1 MNFDFAE
8 ILSHHLVDHKTSHK
22 VVATV
27 AGLPVDLGF
36 SPLIRTMWIACA
48 IAIVGLTFAARSES
62 SLARVMR
69 SMFEPM
75 ALFVRDEILEP
86 IFGHHAGHYL
96 PYFLTLF
103 FFLLTCN
110 LLGLV
115 PTMTGVTA
123 NPWVTAGMAICTFGL
138 IQYAGVKEQGLASY
152 VVHIVPGGVPTVLW
166 PLLFVIE
173 VFGMFAKCIS
183 LCIRLF
189 ANMLAGHV
197 VSLAFLCMIFI
208 FAEMHKGIGAGMIL
222 PSVGMALF
230 IYMMDV
236 LVSFLQ
242 AYIFTFLTALFVG
255 GAVHPH

>member
-1 MNFDFAE
+1 MNFE
-8 ILSHHLVDHKTSHK
+8 SILAHHLVDHKTSHK
-22 VVATV
+22 VIATV
-27 AGLPVDLGF
+27 AGLPVDMGL
-36 SPLIRTMWIACA
+36 SPLIRTMWIACG
-48 IAIVGLTFAARSES
+48 IAILALTFAARSES

-69 SMFEPM
+69 SMFEPL

-115 PTMTGVTA
+115 PHMKGVTA

-138 IQYAGVKEQGLASY
+138 IQYAGVKEQGLVSY
-152 VVHIVPGGVPTVLW
+152 VVHIVPGGVPLVLW

-208 FAEMHKGIGAGMIL
+208 FAEMSKAIGTGMII
-222 PSVGMALF
+222 PSVGLALF
-230 IYMMDV
+230 IYTMDV

>member
-1 MNFDFAE
+1 MNFED
-8 ILSHHLVDHKTSHK
+8 ILSHHLVDHKTSHN
-22 VVATV
+22 VVATI
-27 AGLPVDLGF
+27 AGLPVDLGL
-36 SPLIRTMWIACA
+36 SPLIFTMWLACGIAVA
-48 IAIVGLTFAARSES
+48 LLTFAARSQS
-62 SLARVMR
+62 SAARFLR
-69 SMFEPM
+69 ALFEPV
-75 ALFVRDEILEP
+75 ALFVRDQILEP
-86 IFGHHAGHYL
+86 IFGHHAHFYL
-96 PYFLTLF
+96 PYFLSLF

-115 PTMTGVTA
+115 PNMKAVTA

-138 IQYAGVKEQGLASY
+138 IQFAGVKEQGLVSY
-152 VVHIVPGGVPTVLW
+152 VVHIVPGGVPLVLW

-189 ANMLAGHV
+189 ANILAGHI

-208 FAEMHKGIGAGMIL
+208 FAEMSKVAGTGMVL
-222 PSVGMALF
+222 PSVGLALF
-230 IYMMDV
+230 IYTMDV

>member
-1 MNFDFAE
+1 MNFE
-8 ILSHHLVDHKTSHK
+8 HILAHHLVDHKTSHK
-22 VVATV
+22 VVATI

-36 SPLIRTMWIACA
+36 SPLIRTMWIACV
-48 IAIVGLTFAARSES
+48 IAIISLTFAARSES

-115 PTMTGVTA
+115 PRMSGVTA

-138 IQYAGVKEQGLASY
+138 SQYAGIKEQGLVSY
-152 VVHIVPGGVPTVLW
+152 VVHIVPGGVPLVLW

-197 VSLAFLCMIFI
+197 VSIAFLCMIFI
-208 FAEMHKGIGAGMIL
+208 FAEMHKAIGVGMIV
-222 PSVGMALF
+222 PSVGLALF
-230 IYMMDV
+230 IYTMDV

>member
-1 MNFDFAE
+1 MNFE
-8 ILSHHLVDHKTSHK
+8 SILSHHLVDHKTSHN
-22 VVATV
+22 VIATV

-36 SPLIRTMWIACA
+36 SPLIRTMWIACG
-48 IAIVGLTFAARSES
+48 IAIVGLTFAARSQS
-62 SLARVMR
+62 DFAKFLRSL
-69 SMFEPM
+69 FEPL

-86 IFGHHAGHYL
+86 IFGHHAHFYL

-115 PTMTGVTA
+115 PHMAGVTA
-123 NPWVTAGMAICTFGL
+123 NPWVTAGMAVCTFGL
-138 IQYAGVKEQGLASY
+138 IQFAGVKEQGLLSY
-152 VVHIVPGGVPTVLW
+152 IVHIVPGGVPLALW
-166 PLLFVIE
+166 PVLFVIE

-208 FAEMHKGIGAGMIL
+208 FAEMHKAIGAGMVL
-222 PSVGMALF
+222 PSVGLALF
-230 IYMMDV
+230 IYTMDV

>member
-1 MNFDFAE
+1 MNFEAV
-8 ILSHHLVDHKTSHK
+8 LAHHLIDHKLFHFMVGPLDLGLSPLIITMW
-22 VVATV
+22 V
-27 AGLPVDLGF
+27 AGLVA
-36 SPLIRTMWIACA
+36 T
-48 IAIVGLTFAARSES
+48 LTLSFAARSQS
-62 SLARVMR
+62 AGARLTRGMI
-69 SMFEPM
+69 EPV
-75 ALFVRDEILEP
+75 ALFVRDDILEP
-86 IFGHHAGHYL
+86 IFGHHAHFYL

-115 PTMTGVTA
+115 PYAKGVTA
-123 NPWVTAGMAICTFGL
+123 NIAVTASMALCTFFL
-138 IQYAGVKEQGLASY
+138 IQFAGVKEQGLVSY
-152 VVHIVPGGVPTVLW
+152 IVHIVPGGVPWWLW
-166 PLLFVIE
+166 PVLFVIE

-197 VSLAFLCMIFI
+197 VSLSFLFLIFI
-208 FAEMHKGIGAGMIL
+208 FAQMSKA
-222 PSVGMALF
+222 VGLGVSPAAVGLALF
-230 IYMMDV
+230 IYLMDV

>member
-1 MNFDFAE
+1 MNFE
-8 ILSHHLVDHKTSHK
+8 HILAHHLVDHKTTHK

-27 AGLPVDLGF
+27 AGIPVDLGI
-36 SPLIRTMWIACA
+36 SPLIRTMWIASA
-48 IAIVGLTFAARSES
+48 IAVLALTFAARSQSE
-62 SLARVMR
+62 LARVMR
-69 SMFEPM
+69 SMFEPL

-86 IFGHHAGHYL
+86 IFGHHAGFYL

-115 PTMTGVTA
+115 PHMSGVTA

-138 IQYAGVKEQGLASY
+138 IQFAGVKEQGAVSY
-152 VVHIVPGGVPTVLW
+152 IIHIVPGGVPVVLW
-166 PLLFVIE
+166 PLLFAIE

-208 FAEMHKGIGAGMIL
+208 FAEMNKGIGAGMIV

-230 IYMMDV
+230 IYTMDV

>member
-1 MNFDFAE
+1 MNFE
-8 ILSHHLVDHKTSHK
+8 TILAHHLVDHKTSHK
-22 VVATV
+22 VIATV
-27 AGLPVDLGF
+27 AGLPVDLGL
-36 SPLIRTMWIACA
+36 SPLIRTMWIACG
-48 IAIVGLTFAARSES
+48 IAIVLLTFAARSES
-62 SLARVMR
+62 VPARVMR
-69 SMFEPM
+69 SMFEPL

-115 PTMTGVTA
+115 PHMSGVTA

-138 IQYAGVKEQGLASY
+138 IQYAGVKEQGLVSY
-152 VVHIVPGGVPTVLW
+152 VVHIVPGGVPLVLW

-197 VSLAFLCMIFI
+197 VSLAFICMIFI
-208 FAEMHKGIGAGMIL
+208 FAEMGKAAGAGMIL
-222 PSVGMALF
+222 PSVGLALF
-230 IYMMDV
+230 IYTMDV

>member
-1 MNFDFAE
+1 MNFE
-8 ILSHHLVDHKTSHK
+8 HILAHHLVDRKFSHHII
-22 VVATV
+22 AR
-27 AGLPVDLGF
+27 LPFLGAVDLGL
-36 SPLIRTMWIACA
+36 SPLIVTMWIACA
-48 IAIVGLTFAARSES
+48 ISVLALTFAARSQS
-62 SLARVMR
+62 AAARR
-69 SMFEPM
+69 ARAIFEPA
-75 ALFVRDEILEP
+75 ALFVRDDILEP
-86 IFGHHAGHYL
+86 IFGRHASFYL

-115 PTMTGVTA
+115 PTMSGVTA
-123 NPWVTAGMAICTFGL
+123 NPNVTAAMALCTFGL
-138 IQYAGVKEQGLASY
+138 IQFAGIKEQGLVSY
-152 VVHIVPGGVPTVLW
+152 VVHIVPGGVPWWLW

-208 FAEMHKGIGAGMIL
+208 FAAMNKAAGLGMTV
-222 PSVGMALF
+222 PAVGLALF
-230 IYMMDV
+230 IYVMDV

>member
-1 MNFDFAE
+1 MNFE
-8 ILSHHLVDHKTSHK
+8 HILAHHLVDHKTSHMII
-22 VVATV
+22 ATLGPLGAV
-27 AGLPVDLGF
+27 DMGL

-48 IAIVGLTFAARSES
+48 VAVLSLTFAARSES

-69 SMFEPM
+69 SMFEPL
-75 ALFVRDEILEP
+75 ALFVRDDVLEP
-86 IFGHHAGHYL
+86 IFGHHAGFYL

-115 PTMTGVTA
+115 PHMSGVTA

-138 IQYAGVKEQGLASY
+138 IQFAGVKEQGAVSY
-152 VVHIVPGGVPTVLW
+152 VIHIVPGGVPAVLW
-166 PLLFVIE
+166 PLLFAIE

-208 FAEMHKGIGAGMIL
+208 FAEMNKAIGAGMII

-230 IYMMDV
+230 IYTMDV

>member
-1 MNFDFAE
+1 MNFE
-8 ILSHHLVDHKTSHK
+8 HILAHHLVDHKTSHK
-22 VVATV
+22 VIATV
-27 AGLPVDLGF
+27 AGLPVDMGL
-36 SPLIRTMWIACA
+36 SPLIRTMWIACG
-48 IAIVGLTFAARSES
+48 IAIVALTFAAHSES

-69 SMFEPM
+69 SMFEPL

-115 PTMTGVTA
+115 PHMAGVTA
-123 NPWVTAGMAICTFGL
+123 NPWVTAAMAICTFGL
-138 IQYAGVKEQGLASY
+138 IQYAGVKEQGLVSY
-152 VVHIVPGGVPTVLW
+152 VVHIVPGGVPLILW

-208 FAEMHKGIGAGMIL
+208 FSEMSKVAGAGMIV
-222 PSVGMALF
+222 PSIGLALF
-230 IYMMDV
+230 IYTMDV

>member
-1 MNFDFAE
+1 MNFE
-8 ILSHHLVDHKTSHK
+8 TILAHHLVDHKTSHK
-22 VVATV
+22 VIAVV
-27 AGLPVDLGF
+27 AGLPVDMGL

-48 IAIVGLTFAARSES
+48 VAIVSLTFAARSES

-69 SMFEPM
+69 SMFEPL

-115 PTMTGVTA
+115 PSMKGVTA

-138 IQYAGVKEQGLASY
+138 IQYAGVKEQGLVSY
-152 VVHIVPGGVPTVLW
+152 IVHIVPGGVPLILW

-208 FAEMHKGIGAGMIL
+208 FAEMGKAVGAGMIV
-222 PSVGMALF
+222 PSVGLALF
-230 IYMMDV
+230 IYTMDV

>member
-1 MNFDFAE
+1 MNFDFAN
-8 ILSHHLVDHKTSHK
+8 ILAHHLVDHKTSHK

-27 AGLPVDLGF
+27 AGLPVDMGL
-36 SPLIRTMWIACA
+36 SPLIRTMWIACG
-48 IAIVGLTFAARSES
+48 IAIVALTFAARSQS
-62 SLARVMR
+62 SLGRALRAG
-69 SMFEPM
+69 FEPL
-75 ALFVRDEILEP
+75 ALFVRDDILEP

-115 PTMTGVTA
+115 PHMSGVTA
-123 NPWVTAGMAICTFGL
+123 NPWVTAGMATCTFGL

-152 VVHIVPGGVPTVLW
+152 VVHIVPGGVPLILW

-197 VSLAFLCMIFI
+197 VSLAFISMIFI
-208 FAEMHKGIGAGMIL
+208 FSEMSKVVGAGMVV
-222 PSVGMALF
+222 PSIGLALF
-230 IYMMDV
+230 IYTMDV

>member
-1 MNFDFAE
+1 MNFE
-8 ILSHHLVDHKTSHK
+8 NILAHHLVDHKTSHK
-22 VVATV
+22 VIATLGPLGDV
-27 AGLPVDLGF
+27 DMGL
-36 SPLIRTMWIACA
+36 SPLIRTMWIACG
-48 IAIVGLTFAARSES
+48 IAIVGLTFAARSQS
-62 SLARVMR
+62 GLARVMR
-69 SMFEPM
+69 SMFEPL

-115 PTMTGVTA
+115 PSMQGVTA
-123 NPWVTAGMAICTFGL
+123 NPWVTAAMAICTFGL
-138 IQYAGVKEQGLASY
+138 IQYAGIKEQGLVSY
-152 VVHIVPGGVPTVLW
+152 VVHIVPGGVPLILW

-208 FAEMHKGIGAGMIL
+208 FSEMNKVAGAGMIV
-222 PSVGMALF
+222 PSIGLALF
-230 IYMMDV
+230 IYTMDV

>member
-1 MNFDFAE
+1 MNFE
-8 ILSHHLVDHKTSHK
+8 SILAHHLVDHKTSHK

-27 AGLPVDLGF
+27 AGLPVDMGL

-48 IAIVGLTFAARSES
+48 VAIVALTFAARSQS
-62 SLARVMR
+62 NLARVMR
-69 SMFEPM
+69 SLFEPL

-86 IFGHHAGHYL
+86 IFGHHAHFYL

-115 PTMTGVTA
+115 PHMGGATA

-138 IQYAGVKEQGLASY
+138 IQFAGIKEQGLVSY
-152 VVHIVPGGVPTVLW
+152 VVHIVPGGVPLVLW
-166 PLLFVIE
+166 PVLFVIE

-208 FAEMHKGIGAGMIL
+208 FSEMHKAAGVGMIL
-222 PSVGMALF
+222 PSVGLALF
-230 IYMMDV
+230 IYTMDV

>member
-1 MNFDFAE
+1 MNFEEVLA
-8 ILSHHLVDHKTSHK
+8 HHLIDHKSFDWM
-22 VVATV
+22 VGGVNL
-27 AGLPVDLGF
+27 GL
-36 SPLIRTMWIACA
+36 SPLIITMWIASA
-48 IAIVGLTFAARSES
+48 IAITLLTFAARSRS
-62 SLARVMR
+62 APARVLRGMV
-69 SMFEPM
+69 EPT
-75 ALFVRDEILEP
+75 ALFVRDDILEP
-86 IFGHHAGHYL
+86 IFGHHGKFYT

-115 PTMTGVTA
+115 PYAKAVTA
-123 NPWVTAGMAICTFGL
+123 NISVTATLAICTFLL
-138 IQYAGVKEQGLASY
+138 IQFAGVKEQGLGSY
-152 VVHIVPGGVPTVLW
+152 IIHIVPGGVPWWLW
-166 PLLFVIE
+166 PVLFVIE

-197 VSLAFLCMIFI
+197 VSLSFLFLIFI
-208 FAEMHKGIGAGMIL
+208 FAEMNKAVGFAVS
-222 PSVGMALF
+222 PASVGLALF
-230 IYMMDV
+230 IYTMDV

>member
-1 MNFDFAE
+1 MNFE
-8 ILSHHLVDHKTSHK
+8 HILAHHLVDRKFSHL
-22 VVATV
+22 VVA
-27 AGLPVDLGF
+27 DLGPLGKLDLGL
-36 SPLIRTMWIACA
+36 SPLIVTMWIACA
-48 IAIVGLTFAARSES
+48 IAVLALTFAARSES
-62 SLARVMR
+62 GAAKLARG
-69 SMFEPM
+69 MFEPL
-75 ALFVRDEILEP
+75 ALFVRDDILEP
-86 IFGHHAGHYL
+86 IFGHHAGFYL

-115 PTMTGVTA
+115 PHASGVTA
-123 NPWVTAGMAICTFGL
+123 NPNVTAAMALCTFGL
-138 IQYAGVKEQGLASY
+138 IQFAGVKEQGFFSY
-152 VVHIVPGGVPTVLW
+152 VYHIVPGGVPLALW

-189 ANMLAGHV
+189 ANMLAGHI

-208 FAEMHKGIGAGMIL
+208 FAEMSKAAGAGMTV
-222 PSVGMALF
+222 PAVGLALF
-230 IYMMDV
+230 VYVMDV

>member
-1 MNFDFAE
+1 MNFE
-8 ILSHHLVDHKTSHK
+8 SILSHHLVDHKTSHN

-27 AGLPVDLGF
+27 AGLPVDLGM
-36 SPLIRTMWIACA
+36 SPLIRTMWIACG
-48 IAIVGLTFAARSES
+48 IAIVLLTFAARSQS
-62 SLARVMR
+62 APARFLR
-69 SMFEPM
+69 ALFEPL

-86 IFGHHAGHYL
+86 IFGHHAHYYL
-96 PYFLTLF
+96 PYFLSLF

-115 PTMTGVTA
+115 PHMQAVTA

-138 IQYAGVKEQGLASY
+138 IQFAGVKEQGLVSY
-152 VVHIVPGGVPTVLW
+152 VVHIVPGGVPIVLW

-173 VFGMFAKCIS
+173 VFGMFAKSIS

-189 ANMLAGHV
+189 ANILAGHI

-208 FAEMHKGIGAGMIL
+208 FAEMSKAAGAGMVL
-222 PSVGMALF
+222 PSVGLALF
-230 IYMMDV
+230 IYTMDV

>member
-1 MNFDFAE
+1 MNFE
-8 ILSHHLVDHKTSHK
+8 SILAHHLVDHKFTHK
-22 VVATV
+22 VVA
-27 AGLPVDLGF
+27 DLG
-36 SPLIRTMWIACA
+36 PLGKLDLGLSKLVITMWIACGLA
-48 IAIVGLTFAARSES
+48 IALLTYAARSQSE
-62 SLARVMR
+62 LARVMR
-69 SMFEPM
+69 GMFEPL
-75 ALFVRDEILEP
+75 ALFVRDEVLEP
-86 IFGHHAGHYL
+86 IFGHHAHFYL

-115 PTMTGVTA
+115 PSAAAVTA
-123 NPWVTAGMAICTFGL
+123 NPSVTAALALCTFGL
-138 IQYAGVKEQGLASY
+138 IQFAGVKEQGLVSY
-152 VVHIVPGGVPTVLW
+152 IVHIVPGGVPLVLW

-189 ANMLAGHV
+189 ANMLAGHI

-208 FAEMHKGIGAGMIL
+208 FAEMNKGVALGV
-222 PSVGMALF
+222 SVPAVGLALF
-230 IYMMDV
+230 IYTMDV

>member
-1 MNFDFAE
+1 MNFE
-8 ILSHHLVDHKTSHK
+8 HILAHHLVDHKTSHK

-27 AGLPVDLGF
+27 AGLPVDLGL
-36 SPLIRTMWIACA
+36 SPLIRTMWIACGVA
-48 IAIVGLTFAARSES
+48 ILALTFAARSES
-62 SLARVMR
+62 GLAKLMR
-69 SMFEPM
+69 AMFEPL

-86 IFGHHAGHYL
+86 IFGHHAHFYL

-103 FFLLTCN
+103 FFILTCN

-115 PTMTGVTA
+115 PHMSGVTA

-138 IQYAGVKEQGLASY
+138 IQFAGVKEQGLVSY
-152 VVHIVPGGVPTVLW
+152 IVHIVPGGVPLVLW

-208 FAEMHKGIGAGMIL
+208 FAEMHKAIGAGMIL
-222 PSVGMALF
+222 PSVGLALF
-230 IYMMDV
+230 IYTMDV

>member
-1 MNFDFAE
+1 MNFE
-8 ILSHHLVDHKTSHK
+8 SILAHHLVDHKTSHK

-27 AGLPVDLGF
+27 AGLPVDLGM
-36 SPLIRTMWIACA
+36 SPLIRTMWIASA
-48 IAIVGLTFAARSES
+48 IAIVALTFAARSQS
-62 SLARVMR
+62 SLAKLMR
-69 SMFEPM
+69 AMFEPL

-86 IFGHHAGHYL
+86 IFGHHAHHYL

-115 PTMTGVTA
+115 PTMSGVTA
-123 NPWVTAGMAICTFGL
+123 NPWVTAGMAVCTFGL
-138 IQYAGVKEQGLASY
+138 IQYAGVKEQGLVSY
-152 VVHIVPGGVPTVLW
+152 VVHIVPGGVPLILW

-208 FAEMHKGIGAGMIL
+208 FAEMHKAIGAGMIL
-222 PSVGMALF
+222 PSVGLALF
-230 IYMMDV
+230 IYTMDV

>member
-1 MNFDFAE
+1 MNFEHTLA
-8 ILSHHLVDHKTSHK
+8 HHLVDHKTSHK
-22 VVATV
+22 VVATI
-27 AGLPVDLGF
+27 AGFPVDLGL
-36 SPLIRTMWIACA
+36 SPLIYTMWTACA
-48 IAIVGLTFAARSES
+48 IAIVALTFAARSES
-62 SLARVMR
+62 AFAKHLR
-69 SMFEPM
+69 SMFEPL
-75 ALFVRDEILEP
+75 ALFVRDDILEP
-86 IFGHHAGHYL
+86 IFGHHAGFYL

-115 PTMTGVTA
+115 PGMKGVTA
-123 NPWVTAGMAICTFGL
+123 NPWVTAGMAACTFAL
-138 IQYAGVKEQGLASY
+138 IQFAGIKEQGLGSY
-152 VVHIVPGGVPTVLW
+152 VVHIVPGGVPLLLW

-173 VFGMFAKCIS
+173 LFGMGAKCIS

-197 VSLAFLCMIFI
+197 VALSFICMIFI
-208 FAEMHKGIGAGMIL
+208 FAEMSRMAGMAMIL
-222 PSVGMALF
+222 PSLGLALF
-230 IYMMDV
+230 ILTMDV